1 MAFKQLAY
9 SAANAKSAD
18 PSISDDVVTSFTNA
32 STTIANALGTKLAD
46 DYYLQG
52 VTLKDLLG
60 RIGTSPLDMWQL
72 RMQVACILPDIFGI
86 PSNTTPSKALN
97 FMELVLFTIAPAT
110 RQIKAGHD
118 QDKHWNI
125 RCYSELS
132 DVELVTYIKEFGHRY
147 NLDPA
152 NKTKVDVS
160 HLASTP
166 AGALMNKHVNKWKNN
181 VPGAASSSSGQP
193 AAIAYGTITI
203 STFKSSTAP
212 TTAPEV
218 RGDCLMLTMKQA
230 SLIALDILN
239 NYTSVAVSQGMVVL
253 TPLAGAI
260 FSRNSL
266 KDMLDEPAIKSI
278 YKTEAELSVAINSS
292 AQSGGQH
299 LPESRADIAGVC
311 AYVATSGLTDK
322 KLAES
327 ITNKTVRQYIS
338 SGRPGDHV
346 TMMAFA
352 KYATGGVPT
361 DLSYDKLSRDI
372 PAAKLTYANARAMA
386 SQVPKNQ

>member
-9 SAANAKSAD
+9 SAANAKAAD
-18 PSISDDVVTSFTNA
+18 AAIGNDIIASFTA
-32 STTIANALGTKLAD
+32 TSATVSQVLGTKLAD

-72 RMQVACILPDIFGI
+72 RMQVARILPDIFAK
-86 PSNTTPSKALN
+86 PAHDVPSKALN

-118 QDKHWNI
+118 QDKHWHI
-125 RCYSELS
+125 RCYQEMPDATMSS
-132 DVELVTYIKEFGHRY
+132 YVNEFARRY
-147 NLDPA
+147 NQDPS
-152 NKTKVDVS
+152 NKVKVDTAA
-160 HLASTP
+160 LAGTK
-166 AGALMNKHVNKWKNN
+166 AGKVLADSLIKWKQDA
-181 VPGAASSSSGQP
+181 PGEASSSVGRP
-193 AAIAYGTITI
+193 KGLAYGTITI

-212 TTAPEV
+212 TAAPEV
-218 RGDCLMLTMKQA
+218 KDDSLMLTMKQA

-239 NYTSVAVSQGMVVL
+239 NYTEVAVSKGIVVL
-253 TPLAGAI
+253 TPLAGAV

-266 KDMLDEPAIKSI
+266 KEMLDEPAIKAI

-299 LPESRADIAGVC
+299 LSESRADIAGVC
-311 AYVATSGLTDK
+311 AFVATSALTDR

-338 SGRPGDHV
+338 SGRPGDHA

-352 KYATGGVPT
+352 KYATGGVPA
-361 DLSYDKLSRDI
+361 DLAYDKISRDI
-372 PAAKLTYANARAMA
+372 PAAKLSYANARAMA
-386 SQVPKNQ
+386 SRVPKNP